1 MSMLLLS
8 ALLAPAHAGSGDALL
23 TEVDA
28 ALIRA
33 TDTASTMTAHT
44 EVPGSKAKDIQFS
57 LLVKGE
63 KRFVSFEAPADM
75 KGTRVLVASPT
86 QMFVWLP
93 AYNKVRRVA
102 SHVKSQGFMGTMFSD
117 ADMST
122 SQFTVFYAAET
133 LSEDDKSAVLKLTP
147 KDGVKAAYAALEF
160 TVDKAR
166 MLPTTIKY
174 FDDKGQ
180 HVKTETR
187 TDYVCGDTPKGE
199 YCTPGVFKMVD
210 HTRNDAYTTLTQTD
224 VKINSGVDDA
234 VFSQR
239 TLQRGL

>member
-1 MSMLLLS
+1 MS
-8 ALLAPAHAGSGDALL
+8 ALLISVLVASAHAGTGDAALAK
-23 TEVDA
+23 VDA

-33 TDTASTMTAHT
+33 TDTTSTMTAHT
-44 EVPGSKAKDIQFS
+44 EVPGSAPKDVVFD
-57 LLVKGE
+57 LMVKGE
-63 KRFVSFEAPADM
+63 KRFVSFDSPADM

-122 SQFTVFYAAET
+122 SQFSLFYTAET
-133 LSEDDKSAVLKLTP
+133 VSSDAGTAVLKLTP
-147 KDGVKAAYAALEF
+147 KPDAKAAYGAIEM
-160 TVDKAR
+160 TVDTAR
-166 MLPTTIKY
+166 DLPTMLKY

-187 TDYVCGDTPKGE
+187 TDYVCGATPSGE
-199 YCTPGVFKMVD
+199 YCTPGTFKMVD
-210 HTRNDAYTTLTQTD
+210 HTRKDAFTTLSQAD

-234 VFSQR
+234 IFSQR